1 VDPHDPKQVNNY
13 TITVFAKLPKIS
25 IQTPFKTY
33 NPDFAYMLA
42 DKADSNKKLF
52 FIAET
57 KGYNNLNEIPNQEKL
72 KIDYA
77 EKFFLALSNTYNN
90 SNLKIAFKTR
100 LNTNTLLDLIKGI

>member
-1 VDPHDPKQVNNY
+1 
-13 TITVFAKLPKIS
+13 
-25 IQTPFKTY
+25 
-33 NPDFAYMLA
+33 MLA
-42 DKADSNKKLF
+42 DTTDSNKKLF

-57 KGYNNLNEIPNQEKL
+57 KGYNHLIPDQEKL